1 MPEPEMTGALTDR
14 ILAVT
19 ILLRSCPDVGAIRD
33 EWSGI
38 VRRMEECLECA
49 RLIRRR
55 SRKLPKLDALDWL
68 AGIVRDH
75 PAFEA
80 TTADGPVMQAELLRL
95 VARIAHGR

>member
-1 MPEPEMTGALTDR
+1 MPDPEMTGALADR
-14 ILAVT
+14 ILAVA
-19 ILLRSCPDVGAIRD
+19 ILIQSCPDVGAIRD
-33 EWSGI
+33 EWSRI

-55 SRKLPKLDALDWL
+55 SRKPPKLDALDWL
-68 AGIVRDH
+68 ARIVRDH

-80 TTADGPVMQAELLRL
+80 TTADGPVMQAELLGL